1 MIVKRKLYSV
11 MDEEG
16 NLGYYLYNESTG
28 EEKLFSV
35 VEEERLYASMIA
47 GKLGSAY
54 KPVLNDSYKQLWKS
68 TATSL
73 KTKPSSATLKRR
85 VKAASGINFNEAND
99 VRRAARAARG
109 SYGIPTKKV
118 LPHPSKFSGPIANAN
133 KAEKIMRT
141 PYQGQGQGPLS
152 SFKNMPI

>member
-1 MIVKRKLYSV
+1 

-35 VEEERLYASMIA
+35 VEEERLYTSMIA

-54 KPVLNDSYKQLWKS
+54 KPVLNDSYKQFWKS
-68 TATSL
+68 AATNL
-73 KTKPSSATLKRR
+73 KTKPSSSLVTLER
-85 VKAASGINFNEAND
+85 VKGGINISD
-99 VRRAARAARG
+99 IRDTKRAARAARG
-109 SYGIPTKKV
+109 SFGIPTKKV
-118 LPHPSKFSGPIANAN
+118 LPHPSTKLGGPIANAN

>member
-11 MDEEG
+11 IDEEG
-16 NLGYYLYNESTG
+16 NLGYYLYNEATG

-54 KPVLNDSYKQLWKS
+54 KPVLNDSYKQFWKS
-68 TATSL
+68 AATSL
-73 KTKPSSATLKRR
+73 KTKPSSTTLGR
-85 VKAASGINFNEAND
+85 VKAAGGINISD
-99 VRRAARAARG
+99 TKRAARAARG
-109 SYGIPTKKV
+109 SFGIPTKKV
-118 LPHPSKFSGPIANAN
+118 LPHPSNFSGPIANAN

-141 PYQGQGQGPLS
+141 PFQGQGQGPLS
-152 SFKNMPI
+152 SFKNMSF